1 MTTANPLSNCWDLH
15 RNDEK
20 DHTTVQE
27 NQIRYTG
34 HLYTDLAAFAKALD
48 VIPHPLFSEPEKR
61 PFTADVNLSSIT
73 KNKESSVHEE
83 SKTSLFTTEEAKE
96 VTVYSQH
103 SHRFDTY
110 SMRILTFSLAN
121 CPKLQIVKFDNCS
134 LDDVQL
140 EMLQSIVTRET
151 NHITSL
157 YLDWNGES
165 SLYPNFAK
173 ENVRLKFLSLRSNNI
188 NEEDMAAL
196 CENVKT
202 NIHLE
207 CLNVFGN
214 TITSFQPFAEMLEVN
229 RSLKNLNVSKTGLDD
244 SSLECLVGH
253 IGVYPFPEEELA
265 NHSKKQKEF
274 DRLMAKAA
282 KAVVKDPVP
291 PVDSIFQNEEGA
303 WFINKNEVFLRL
315 NISQNNFTSG
325 VDNLK
330 EILEKSVDGFKT
342 VVWGC
347 EMQSSFLKKYASK
360 LQT

>member
-1 MTTANPLSNCWDLH
+1 MTTNPLSNCWDLH
-15 RNDEK
+15 RNDER
-20 DHTTVQE
+20 DHNTIQE
-27 NQIRYTG
+27 NQIRYSG
-34 HLYTDLAAFAKALD
+34 HLYTDLASFTKALD

-61 PFTADVNLSSIT
+61 PFTAEINMSSIT
-73 KNKESSVHEE
+73 NKEKTSVHEE
-83 SKTSLFTTEEAKE
+83 SKTSLFTDTEARE

-103 SHRFDTY
+103 SHRFDAY
-110 SMRILTFSLAN
+110 SMRILTFTLAN
-121 CPKLQIVKFDNCS
+121 SPKLQIVKFDNCA

-140 EMLQSIVTRET
+140 EMLQSIVSRET
-151 NHITSL
+151 CHITSL

-165 SLYPNFAK
+165 SMYPNFAK

-188 NEEDMAAL
+188 SEEDMAAL
-196 CENVKT
+196 CENVKI

-207 CLNVFGN
+207 ALNVFGN
-214 TITSFQPFAEMLEVN
+214 PITSFQPFADLLEVN

-244 SSLECLVGH
+244 NSIACLVGN

-265 NHSKKQKEF
+265 AHGKKQKEF
-274 DRLMAKAA
+274 DRLVAKQA
-282 KAVVKDPVP
+282 KAVIKDPVP

-303 WFINKNEVFLRL
+303 WFINKNEVFTRL
-315 NISQNNFTSG
+315 NISQNSFASG
-325 VDNLK
+325 NDNLR

-347 EMQSSFLKKYASK
+347 EMPSSFLKKFASK